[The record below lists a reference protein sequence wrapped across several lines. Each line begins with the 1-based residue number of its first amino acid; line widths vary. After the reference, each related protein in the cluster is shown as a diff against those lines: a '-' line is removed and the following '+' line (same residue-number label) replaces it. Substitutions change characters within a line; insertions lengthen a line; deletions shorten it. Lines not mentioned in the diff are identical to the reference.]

1 MNKEIVSIIPLALL
15 AVFLVTNLDL
25 ITSGNSKDEFTIT
38 IHKCATGEKSKLK
51 ACPADVTSVWDNC
64 FGTYDGKN
72 GKKNSIVELARS
84 VYQDEVALYQG
95 EWKNDLFHGCGIE
108 TIPSR
113 GTYTGQFK
121 NGLVE
126 GFGIQE
132 FPNGQVYKGDWK
144 NNMKHGVGEDTYAT
158 GDRYLGEFKN
168 NMRHGCGKEY
178 WESEPFTG
186 AVFTGSYENDFRHG
200 PGEYI
205 RANGTGFECVFT
217 KGTCPGREFSGVELD
232 NKVRSD

>member
-158 GDRYLGEFKN
+158 GDRYLGEFEN
-168 NMRHGCGKEY
+168 NMKSGRGTVYWSNGDIFRGLYEWDVREGYGQYTFADGNSFTCEFVEGK
-178 WESEPFTG
+178 
-186 AVFTGSYENDFRHG
+186 
-200 PGEYI
+200 
-205 RANGTGFECVFT
+205 
-217 KGTCPGREFSGVELD
+217 CPGRKSSTVD
-232 NKVRSD
+232 VDHQDRTD

>member
-108 TIPSR
+108 TIPSK

-121 NGLVE
+121 NGLVQ

-144 NNMKHGVGEDTYAT
+144 DNKKHGVGEEVFANGNRYIGVYQNNYQHGYGKMFWYSSGGDIYEGEFQNGVYNGQGKYTYAN
-158 GDRYLGEFKN
+158 GEILD
-168 NMRHGCGKEY
+168 GV
-178 WESEPFTG
+178 WE
-186 AVFTGSYENDFRHG
+186 
-200 PGEYI
+200 
-205 RANGTGFECVFT
+205 NGTF
-217 KGTCPGREFSGVELD
+217 PGVESNTIDLNNQKRID
-232 NKVRSD
+232 

>member
-108 TIPSR
+108 KIPSR

-132 FPNGQVYKGDWK
+132 FPNGQVYKGNWK

-158 GDRYLGEFKN
+158 GDRHIGEFKN
-168 NMRHGCGKEY
+168 NLPHGRGTEY
-178 WESEPFTG
+178 WSNGDVFEGLFENG
-186 AVFTGSYENDFRHG
+186 ARSG
-200 PGEYI
+200 PGTYTF
-205 RANGTGFECVFT
+205 ANGKSVTCEYV
-217 KGTCPGREFSGVELD
+217 KGNCPGRKTDLVNLD
-232 NKVRSD
+232 DQVRSD

>member
-25 ITSGNSKDEFTIT
+25 ITSDNSEEEFTI
-38 IHKCATGEKSKLK
+38 IVHRCASGETSKLK
-51 ACPADVTSVWDNC
+51 ACPADVGSVWDNC

-72 GKKNSIVELARS
+72 GKKNSIVELARD
-84 VYQDEVALYQG
+84 VYQDEIALYQG

-108 TIPSR
+108 TIPTR

-158 GDRYLGEFKN
+158 GDRYIGEFKN
-168 NMRHGCGKEY
+168 NMRHGRGTEH
-178 WESEPFTG
+178 WSNG
-186 AVFTGSYENDFRHG
+186 DVFKGLFENDARAG
-200 PGEYI
+200 PGKYTFASGDFFTCQYI
-205 RANGTGFECVFT
+205 EGE
-217 KGTCPGREFSGVELD
+217 CPGRETTRVDVD
-232 NKVRSD
+232 NRDRTD

>member
-51 ACPADVTSVWDNC
+51 ACPVDVTSVWDNC

-108 TIPSR
+108 TIPSK

-121 NGLVE
+121 NGLVQ

-144 NNMKHGVGEDTYAT
+144 DNKKHGVGEEVFANGNRYIGEYQNNYQHGYGKMFWYSSGGDIYEGEFQNGVYNGQGKYTYAN
-158 GDRYLGEFKN
+158 GEILD
-168 NMRHGCGKEY
+168 GV
-178 WESEPFTG
+178 WE
-186 AVFTGSYENDFRHG
+186 
-200 PGEYI
+200 
-205 RANGTGFECVFT
+205 NGTF
-217 KGTCPGREFSGVELD
+217 PGVESNTIDLNNQKRID
-232 NKVRSD
+232 

>member
-25 ITSGNSKDEFTIT
+25 ITSGNSKEEFTIT

-113 GTYTGQFK
+113 GIYTGQFK

-158 GDRYLGEFKN
+158 GDRYLGEFEN
-168 NMRHGCGKEY
+168 NMRSGRGTMY
-178 WESEPFTG
+178 WSDGDIFRGLYELDVRDGYGQYTFADGNSFTCEF
-186 AVFTGSYENDFRHG
+186 VE
-200 PGEYI
+200 GE
-205 RANGTGFECVFT
+205 
-217 KGTCPGREFSGVELD
+217 CPGRKFSTVDLD
-232 NKVRSD
+232 NQDRTD

>member
-25 ITSGNSKDEFTIT
+25 ITSGNSKEEFTIT

-64 FGTYDGKN
+64 FGTYDGKK
-72 GKKNSIVELARS
+72 GKKNSIVDLARS

-144 NNMKHGVGEDTYAT
+144 NNMKHGIGEDTYAT
-158 GDRYLGEFKN
+158 GERYIGEFKDNYYNGRGKMFWSNGDIYEGPWKN
-168 NMRHGCGKEY
+168 NVYHGLGKY
-178 WESEPFTG
+178 T
-186 AVFTGSYENDFRHG
+186 Y
-200 PGEYI
+200 
-205 RANGTGFECVFT
+205 ANGQSDLCEYVNGE
-217 KGTCPGREFSGVELD
+217 CPGQTLNIRDLD
-232 NKVRSD
+232 NQTRSD

>member
-51 ACPADVTSVWDNC
+51 ACPVDVTSVWDNC

-113 GTYTGQFK
+113 GIYTGQFK

-132 FPNGQVYKGDWK
+132 FPNGQVYKGNWK
-144 NNMKHGVGEDTYAT
+144 NNMKHGVGEDAYAT
-158 GDRYLGEFKN
+158 GDRHIGEFKN
-168 NMRHGCGKEY
+168 NLPHGRGTEY
-178 WESEPFTG
+178 WSNGDVFEGLFENG
-186 AVFTGSYENDFRHG
+186 ARSG
-200 PGEYI
+200 PGTYTF
-205 RANGTGFECVFT
+205 ANGKSVTCEYV
-217 KGTCPGREFSGVELD
+217 KGNCPGRKNDLVNLD
-232 NKVRSD
+232 DQVRSD